1 MKDKEAPSV
10 LVFVNPAGQHDN
22 IGDSALRRAYLQA
35 LRGLGTLHVYLG
47 TESDFNSG
55 LGIGPRDIVY
65 TSRLRWLT
73 FLAANLG
80 RSRVVFAVNS
90 GEFVGTLADKR
101 RSVWQLVVANLVRA
115 TGGTVLV
122 SGVSIRPGTS
132 VKKTYLRQIAR
143 RSALAVWRDYPTAV
157 EVGTGGVQP
166 DWAFYL
172 GDGGPGGD
180 RHYVAVALRSDRPA
194 PSDGWIDSLK
204 LFAASQGYAIR
215 VVVQVRRD
223 GQAASLLARR
233 LEADVLS
240 WPDSRSHAEHE
251 ALLRSFYQSCAVIV
265 SDRIHAL
272 IIAATEGATP
282 VGILTADR
290 EKVARTFDH
299 VLPLAILDA
308 RSGPIAEDQWID
320 AIKGASPVGD
330 FVSSARNKLES
341 TVSQIH
347 NAQRSGLKS

>member
-172 GDGGPGGD
+172 GDGGPGGED
-180 RHYVAVALRSDRPA
+180 FH
-194 PSDGWIDSLK
+194 
-204 LFAASQGYAIR
+204 
-215 VVVQVRRD
+215 
-223 GQAASLLARR
+223 
-233 LEADVLS
+233 
-240 WPDSRSHAEHE
+240 
-251 ALLRSFYQSCAVIV
+251 
-265 SDRIHAL
+265 
-272 IIAATEGATP
+272 
-282 VGILTADR
+282 GI
-290 EKVARTFDH
+290 
-299 VLPLAILDA
+299 
-308 RSGPIAEDQWID
+308 
-320 AIKGASPVGD
+320 
-330 FVSSARNKLES
+330 
-341 TVSQIH
+341 
-347 NAQRSGLKS
+347 AQRQHR